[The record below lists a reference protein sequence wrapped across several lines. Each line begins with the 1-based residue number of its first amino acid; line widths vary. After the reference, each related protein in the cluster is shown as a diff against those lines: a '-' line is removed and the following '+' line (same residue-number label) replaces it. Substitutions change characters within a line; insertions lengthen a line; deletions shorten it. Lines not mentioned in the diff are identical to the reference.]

1 MAISDIFSTSFLFSI
16 GIIIILI
23 GGIFAY
29 VSYRMGEQDHKLNSM
44 IGLIS
49 SMAEESRF
57 FRSKIAVLQQKL
69 GSTDLPD
76 GDKIQYA
83 SQMMGGQQDLINVSD
98 DEADNNTDDEADND
112 TDDDIDSGD
121 EDVDND
127 DADTDDIDDDDDN
140 DIDDDDND
148 NIKILNLS
156 LTNNNDNDDDNDDEM
171 TDILDIEQLSELK
184 EEVKTV
190 HLENSIVSEEPELE
204 EPETINEPKLSDND
218 MDFLKH
224 VSITDLGEEDTSKP
238 EYKKMSLNKLREVI
252 INKGIVI
259 DPSKLKK
266 NEILKLLDDE

>member
-98 DEADNNTDDEADND
+98 DEADND

-127 DADTDDIDDDDDN
+127 DIDSGDDEDDNDIDEDDN

-156 LTNNNDNDDDNDDEM
+156 LTNNNNDNDDDNDDEM

-190 HLENSIVSEEPELE
+190 HLENSIVLGEPELE
-204 EPETINEPKLSDND
+204 EPETTNEPKLSDND